1 VASENEPAAPPGINT
16 KVPSPARVYDYWL
29 GGKDNF
35 AVDRE
40 AAEAFIKVFPGIIT
54 GVRMNRAFL
63 GRAVAYLVGEGVRQF
78 LDIGTGLPTA
88 DNTHEVAQRLAPES
102 RVVYVDNDPVVLLHA
117 ASLMTSTP
125 EGASDYIQADLREP
139 DKILEGAARTLD
151 FSRPVAVSL
160 LQILQFI
167 PDEAD
172 PWRLIRTIMDP
183 MASGSYLVV
192 SQPTLDVMGDTISDA
207 ADTYNSRLPDNQTTV
222 RTRAEILRFFDG
234 LELVEPG
241 LVELQQWRPGPGVK
255 PADNQ
260 IPALAGVGK
269 KP

>member
-1 VASENEPAAPPGINT
+1 V
-16 KVPSPARVYDYWL
+16 
-29 GGKDNF
+29 
-35 AVDRE
+35 
-40 AAEAFIKVFPGIIT
+40 
-54 GVRMNRAFL
+54 
-63 GRAVAYLVGEGVRQF
+63 
-78 LDIGTGLPTA
+78 
-88 DNTHEVAQRLAPES
+88 HEVTQEASHPHS
-102 RVVYVDNDPVVLLHA
+102 HVIYVDNYPVVLLHA
-117 ASLMTSTP
+117 TSLMTSTR

-139 DKILEGAARTLD
+139 DTILEGAARTLD

-183 MASGSYLVV
+183 LPSGSYLVV
-192 SQPTLDVMGDTISDA
+192 SQPTLDVMGDTITDA

-234 LELVEPG
+234 TELVEPG
-241 LVELQQWRPGPGVK
+241 LVELQQWRPGPGVE
-255 PADNQ
+255 PAGGQ

>member
-1 VASENEPAAPPGINT
+1 VASENEPVAPPGINAR
-16 KVPSPARVYDYWL
+16 VPSPARVYDYWL
-29 GGKDNF
+29 GGQDNF
-35 AVDRE
+35 AADRE

-63 GRAVAYLVGEGVRQF
+63 GRAVAYAVAEGVRQF

-117 ASLMTSTP
+117 TSLMTSTP
-125 EGASDYIQADLREP
+125 EGACDYLQADLREP
-139 DKILEGAARTLD
+139 EKILEGAARTLD

-172 PWRLIRTIMDP
+172 PWRLIRAIMEP
-183 MASGSYLVV
+183 LPSGSYLIV

-207 ADTYNSRLPDNQTTV
+207 SDTYNSHLPDNQTTV

-241 LVELQQWRPGPGVK
+241 LVELQQWRPDPGVE
-255 PADNQ
+255 PAKDQ
-260 IPALAGVGK
+260 MPALAGVGR